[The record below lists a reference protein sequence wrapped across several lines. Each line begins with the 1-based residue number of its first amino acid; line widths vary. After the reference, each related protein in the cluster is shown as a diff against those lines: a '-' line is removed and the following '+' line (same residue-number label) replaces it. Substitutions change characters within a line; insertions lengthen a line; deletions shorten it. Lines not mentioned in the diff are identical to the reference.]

1 MLNQELGYK
10 LKIKFGTPELTSYQI
25 LCIKNDIKSLVA
37 RGVTPTEIDW
47 AEVVKRHCPQAGS
60 YFYKGADTSDLIT
73 LLQLATKD

>member
-1 MLNQELGYK
+1 MLNQELGHK
-10 LKIKFGTPELTSYQI
+10 LKIKFGTPELTNYQI

-37 RGVTPTEIDW
+37 RGVTPTESDW